1 MNEHVAKISPKKLML
16 TFLSDISVHEVSHI
30 WGNNPFAIEVEGES
44 FYVYIKNLSPAQ
56 LSNNNPDIWRIQY
69 PKKEIFESL
78 KQSDSMFL
86 LFGYDAINRVYTSW
100 NPYWCKQR
108 ANVGSSVSLYSR
120 LSLQQR
126 VARTGEIERQAL
138 NNGGEVICI
147 PFFMLYQYIKHI
159 KDYFPEET
167 VFVAKGSSIV
177 KRQQEEGTLPIQDL
191 VPVDYELDKKGK
203 LTSLSPVVIA
213 ALYPLYKGEEY
224 PDYDEMISI
233 AEKYYP
239 DVVNSAM
246 TVIDWIN
253 LIDNTKW
260 RKRLP
265 KKDTQEQAP
274 DKSERVYRQLRVTE
288 EDGNVISFTRPVD
301 TFVAV
306 LEKYFPDLLIDID
319 FGQPVISTVRLPDFP
334 NNKRNQREI
343 ESGYWISTHFSLEE
357 KVRILQK
364 VSDELGANLKIE
376 VIDCRKITIE

>member
-1 MNEHVAKISPKKLML
+1 M
-16 TFLSDISVHEVSHI
+16 SHI
-30 WGNNPFAIEVEGES
+30 WGNNPFAIEVDGES

-69 PKKEIFESL
+69 PKKEIFESF

-86 LFGYDAINRVYTSW
+86 LFGYDATNRVYTSW

-177 KRQQEEGTLPIQDL
+177 KRQQEEGTLPIQDSVL
-191 VPVDYELDKKGK
+191 VDYELDKKGK
-203 LTSLSPVVIA
+203 LTSLSSIVIA

-239 DVVNSAM
+239 DAVNSVM

-253 LIDNTKW
+253 LFDNTKW

-265 KKDTQEQAP
+265 KKDAQEQAP
-274 DKSERVYRQLRVTE
+274 KKSERVYRQLRVTE
-288 EDGNVISFTRPVD
+288 EDGNVISFARPVD

-334 NNKRNQREI
+334 NNKRNQRQI

-364 VSDELGANLKIE
+364 VSDELGANFKIE
-376 VIDCRKITIE
+376 VIESTK